1 MMKRMTSWFCDV
13 CGCRSDI
20 LEEEC
25 PNGCV
30 STFPVIDLVEK
41 KTWRNPPNLNCN
53 DNMVRVTLDMTKID
67 WLKLQKHITRIDTKE
82 IP

>member
-25 PNGCV
+25 PNGCQI
-30 STFPVIDLVEK
+30 TPIEIYLIEK
-41 KTWRNPPNLNCN
+41 KPWCSGVPANT
-53 DNMVRVTLDMTKID
+53 DMVRVTLDMTKID
-67 WLKLQKHITRIDTKE
+67 WWRLQKHVEQMGTNKDHQ
-82 IP
+82 